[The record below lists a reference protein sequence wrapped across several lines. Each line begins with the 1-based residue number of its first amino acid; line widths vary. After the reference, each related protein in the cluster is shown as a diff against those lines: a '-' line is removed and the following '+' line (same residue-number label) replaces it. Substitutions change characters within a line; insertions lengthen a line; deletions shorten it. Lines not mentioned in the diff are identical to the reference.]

1 MKSLKQPLI
10 WIVAQPNNDTENFKS
25 EPHNAENLHSLNK
38 FSTKKHLIQSA
49 MIQYFV
55 NINILLILTS
65 FREHKKIHQIIKD
78 K

>member
-10 WIVAQPNNDTENFKS
+10 WIVAQPNNDKVNFKN

-38 FSTKKHLIQSA
+38 FITKKHIIQSA
-49 MIQYFV
+49 TIQYFV

-65 FREHKKIHQIIKD
+65 FKYIR
-78 K
+78 